1 MEKELDYY
9 ISLFKSNS
17 RYSFIKDIK
26 LQEILYLFS
35 GYVSFIYYNE
45 LEENNYSEY
54 LKEIKAHTIF
64 VYLWSI
70 IEAITYYFVK
80 TKLIDEKSKRKY
92 LEIEEFKKL
101 QKIEETKNLYIC
113 KLENKEISFN
123 DSINFHALI
132 NWLKDKKIIDEKIV
146 EKIDDF
152 RKMRNLV
159 HINAFLGYN
168 EYKLIQELEKAFINT
183 KIIVDYIENNI

>member
-64 VYLWSI
+64 VYLGSI

-132 NWLKDKKIIDEKIV
+132 NGLKDKKIIDEKIV